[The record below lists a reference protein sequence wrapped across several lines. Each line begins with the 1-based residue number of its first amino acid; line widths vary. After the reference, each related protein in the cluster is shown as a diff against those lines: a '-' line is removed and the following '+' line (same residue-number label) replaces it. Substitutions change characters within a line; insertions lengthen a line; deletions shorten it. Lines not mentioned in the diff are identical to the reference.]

1 MSAVVKI
8 VEKAVDTVVKTV
20 EAVIKDPLPTLL
32 VIAGQAVGIPAPITQ
47 AAITAARG
55 GDLEDIAKSAAIAYA
70 TPAVAAKIA
79 PAVGTAVSS
88 VVTNEAAAKAL
99 TAATSQSLVAGSM
112 TAATG
117 GDWQQ
122 AAAGSFAGSM
132 AASGYD
138 KYVAPEVT
146 AQAKSLGLSAE
157 SHANIQNALKSSVAS
172 GTGAAATG
180 GDFVSSF
187 TNAFIE
193 SGFETLSAKA
203 NEGLQ
208 DMKKSF
214 LDDKGIQDNQPTR
227 AGIPDDLVPEVPES
241 NEGKLAQKRTP
252 SIEDQLAEIEK
263 LPRDP
268 EYGRQYGEALATNET
283 KVYLTPSDGDLSR
296 YDFVRNIPASIMA
309 SPDGELG
316 NVEVIGKS
324 ITDQD
329 LKKAAITGDKNLLK
343 ELTEFGKISPM
354 GDDFAPDTETLS
366 SRDLNRILSQADQS
380 SAAAVEAKAQAS
392 INPTPENIATAEQAK
407 LTAELDQKA
416 LQSETQTAAEDFGL
430 KAEAGYLTPKDIGR
444 IISNADESA
453 TAAVEAKLAASV
465 NPTPENIAVAEQ
477 AQLTAELDQKV
488 LDDAQK
494 QSFAEGFPVTGE
506 VPPQSTTAPV
516 TGEVPVQS
524 ANVSAPTTDQTNQR
538 ILYSILS
545 GNATTGAPT
554 PVAGQAGADAS
565 GLSGLQQAGIADVQ
579 GAGGISDPI
588 DSQTGKIGTLTGG
601 TKMPGTGGVGL
612 SLNAPSGGLQFSN
625 FARSGYVPQQGNLVG
640 SLIPNLLSELNNQSL
655 MMMSPEEYALRTQA
669 GNIFRVARGGLIT
682 LKKQR

>member
-1 MSAVVKI
+1 MSAVVKA
-8 VEKAVDTVVKTV
+8 VEKVVDTVVKTV
-20 EAVIKDPLPTLL
+20 EAVIKDPLPTLATIGL
-32 VIAGQAVGIPAPITQ
+32 SMVGIPPYVTQ
-47 AAITAARG
+47 AAISAARG
-55 GDLEDIAKSAAIAYA
+55 GDLEDIAKSAAIAYVA
-70 TPAVAAKIA
+70 PSVAAKIA
-79 PAVGTAVSS
+79 PAVGSAVGS

-99 TAATSQSLVAGSM
+99 TAATSQSLVAGSL

-138 KYVAPEVT
+138 RYVAPEVM

-172 GTGAAATG
+172 GTGAAAAG
-180 GDFVSSF
+180 GDFATGF
-187 TNAFIE
+187 ANAFVE

-214 LDDKGIQDNQPTR
+214 FDDKGIQDNQPTR

-241 NEGKLAQKRTP
+241 NEGKLAQKRIP

-263 LPRDP
+263 LPRNP
-268 EYGRQYGEALATNET
+268 EYGRQYGEALAANE
-283 KVYLTPSDGDLSR
+283 VFLTPDQPTK
-296 YDFVRNIPASIMA
+296 YDMPGYKPASIMA
-309 SPDGELG
+309 DPDAELSTG
-316 NVEVIGKS
+316 KSLPAVEVIEEAYNPKKS
-324 ITDQD
+324 AISGNFAD
-329 LKKAAITGDKNLLK
+329 LVDA
-343 ELTEFGKISPM
+343 TEFGKISPM
-354 GDDFAPDTETLS
+354 GDDFAPNTGTLS
-366 SRDLNRILSQADQS
+366 SKDFSRILSQANQS
-380 SAAAVEAKAQAS
+380 SEAAAQAKAEAT
-392 INPTPENIATAEQAK
+392 INPTFENIAA
-407 LTAELDQKA
+407 
-416 LQSETQTAAEDFGL
+416 
-430 KAEAGYLTPKDIGR
+430 
-444 IISNADESA
+444 
-453 TAAVEAKLAASV
+453 
-465 NPTPENIAVAEQ
+465 AEQ

-488 LDDAQK
+488 LADAQQ
-494 QSFAEGFPVTGE
+494 QSLSEDVPPTGE
-506 VPPQSTTAPV
+506 VPPQFA
-516 TGEVPVQS
+516 
-524 ANVSAPTTDQTNQR
+524 SAPAAGNVPAQPAEGAAPTIDQTNQR

-565 GLSGLQQAGIADVQ
+565 GLSGLQQAGMGDVQ

-588 DSQTGKIGTLTGG
+588 DGQTGKIGTLTGG
-601 TKMPGTGGVGL
+601 TKMPGTGDSGL

-625 FARSGYVPQQGNLVG
+625 FARSGYAPQQGNLVG
-640 SLIPNLLSELNNQSL
+640 SLIPNLLNELNNQSL
-655 MMMSPEEYALRTQA
+655 MMMSPEEYALRTQS

>member
-1 MSAVVKI
+1 MSAVVKA
-8 VEKAVDTVVKTV
+8 VKKAVDTVVKTV
-20 EAVIKDPLPTLL
+20 EAVISDPLPTLL
-32 VIAGQAVGIPAPITQ
+32 TIAGTAVGIPPYVTQ
-47 AAITAARG
+47 AAISAARG
-55 GDLEDIAKSAAIAYA
+55 GDLEDIAKSAAIAYVA
-70 TPAVAAKIA
+70 PSVAAKIA
-79 PAVGTAVSS
+79 PAVGSAVGS

-99 TAATSQSLVAGSM
+99 TAATSQSLVAGSL

-138 KYVAPEVT
+138 NYVAPEVM

-172 GTGAAATG
+172 GAGAAAAG
-180 GDFVSSF
+180 GDFATGF
-187 TNAFIE
+187 ANAFVE

-214 LDDKGIQDNQPTR
+214 FDDKGIQDNQPTR

-241 NEGKLAQKRTP
+241 NEGKLAQKRIP

-263 LPRDP
+263 LPKAP
-268 EYGRQYGEALATNET
+268 EYGQQFGPELAGLSGGIIPYGTATATDVPIDVPEVDFKPYAVSNQDQERSLP
-283 KVYLTPSDGDLSR
+283 KIEVVADAYNPKKSAISGNFSDLVD
-296 YDFVRNIPASIMA
+296 V
-309 SPDGELG
+309 
-316 NVEVIGKS
+316 
-324 ITDQD
+324 
-329 LKKAAITGDKNLLK
+329 
-343 ELTEFGKISPM
+343 TEFGKISPM
-354 GDDFAPDTETLS
+354 GDSSAPDTGILS
-366 SRDLNRILSQADQS
+366 SRDFSRILSQADQS
-380 SAAAVEAKAQAS
+380 AAAAVEAKVAAS
-392 INPTPENIATAEQAK
+392 VSPTPENIAA
-407 LTAELDQKA
+407 
-416 LQSETQTAAEDFGL
+416 
-430 KAEAGYLTPKDIGR
+430 
-444 IISNADESA
+444 
-453 TAAVEAKLAASV
+453 
-465 NPTPENIAVAEQ
+465 AEQ
-477 AQLTAELDQKV
+477 AQLAAELDQKV

-494 QSFAEGFPVTGE
+494 QSSVEEVPVTGE

-516 TGEVPVQS
+516 AGEVPVQS
-524 ANVSAPTTDQTNQR
+524 ANVSTPTIDQTNQK

-545 GNATTGAPT
+545 GNATTGAPS
-554 PVAGQAGADAS
+554 PVQGSTGTDTS
-565 GLSGLQQAGIADVQ
+565 GLSGLQQAGMGDVQ

-601 TKMPGTGGVGL
+601 TKAPGTGGAGL

-625 FARSGYVPQQGNLVG
+625 FARSGYAPQQGNLVG